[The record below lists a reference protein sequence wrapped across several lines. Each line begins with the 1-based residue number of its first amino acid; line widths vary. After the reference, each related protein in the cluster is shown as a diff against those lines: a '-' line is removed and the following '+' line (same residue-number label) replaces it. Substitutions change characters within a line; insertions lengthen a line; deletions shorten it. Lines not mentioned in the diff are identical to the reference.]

1 MGVPSFYR
9 WLSEKYPLVVKN
21 VIEAL
26 VDPEVPVPID
36 STQANPNGMEFGTD
50 QCILFCAIDVRAGG

>member
-36 STQANPNGMEFGTD
+36 STQANSNGMEFGTD
-50 QCILFCAIDVRAGG
+50 